1 MVLPGEMLH
10 FDAGR
15 PKSVHALNRAMDEE
29 GLIFVSAQKDPKI
42 SEIEPDD
49 IYETG
54 TLCALRQVL
63 PMPGDSA
70 RVFVEGVCRALAVKV
85 RDDGEGLLRRYRDAG
100 GREMQACQG
109 GGRCAAG

>member
-1 MVLPGEMLH
+1 MVEHEKTYKDIPTVALRGLVVLPGEMLH

-70 RVFVEGVCRALAVKV
+70 RVFVEGVCRALAV
-85 RDDGEGLLRRYRDAG
+85 
-100 GREMQACQG
+100 
-109 GGRCAAG
+109 

>member
-1 MVLPGEMLH
+1 MVEHEKTYKDIPTVALRGLVVLPGEMLH

-49 IYETG
+49 IYETV
-54 TLCALRQVL
+54 LSAPEQVL
-63 PMPGDSA
+63 PMP
-70 RVFVEGVCRALAVKV
+70 VT
-85 RDDGEGLLRRYRDAG
+85 LRG
-100 GREMQACQG
+100 FL
-109 GGRCAAG
+109 

>member
-1 MVLPGEMLH
+1 MVEHEKTYKDIPTVALRGLVVLPGEMLH

-70 RVFVEGVCRALAVKV
+70 RVFVEGVCRALAVKIYS
-85 RDDGEGLLRRYRDAG
+85 RRTDA
-100 GREMQACQG
+100 
-109 GGRCAAG
+109 